1 MALQAAKRRTRRSFG
16 LLTLVMLLTAGFATS
31 AHAAP
36 VGLGTVGS
44 FAVLGHTTVTNT
56 GPSVITGDVGL
67 SPGTS
72 APGFPPGIVNGTFH
86 INDGVAAK
94 AQNDLTTAYNDA
106 AGRSSTATVASD
118 LAGKTLTPGVYTAS
132 STMGLSGALT
142 LDAQNDPN
150 AVFIFQVGSGL
161 NIASAS
167 HVLLTRGAQSCNV
180 YWQVGSS
187 AVIDTSAIFVGNVMA
202 MQSIS
207 MKTAA
212 TLDGRVLAR
221 NGAVTLDTNTITR
234 SQCATG
240 TTGGGGSGG
249 SGGSTGGG
257 SGSGS
262 GGGTTGGGTTGTGGG
277 STTTGAEWH
286 HASDQDDPSAPAS
299 HTPPAAPLAPPAAH
313 APAAALAVASAA
325 HACRNHRQDACL
337 AHASRSSQLSPLA
350 GAALPLP
357 RRTPPTGR
365 CQGRSGSWSSRPTTR
380 STQRRTA
387 ARGTSKASASPAR
400 SLARPRFCR
409 CSERLRT
416 AAASGCA

>member
-1 MALQAAKRRTRRSFG
+1 MRRSFG
-16 LLTLVMLLTAGFATS
+16 LLTLVMLITAGFATS
-31 AHAAP
+31 AHAAT
-36 VGLGTVGS
+36 VGLGTLDS

-94 AQNDLTTAYNDA
+94 AQDDLTTAYNDA
-106 AGRSSTATVASD
+106 AGRSSTATVAAD
-118 LAGKTLTPGVYTAS
+118 LAGQTLTPGVYTAS

-167 HVLLTRGAQSCNV
+167 HVLLTRGAQSCIV
-180 YWQVGSS
+180 FWKVGSS

-202 MQSIS
+202 NQSIS

-234 SQCATG
+234 SACATG

-249 SGGSTGGG
+249 ASTGGG
-257 SGSGS
+257 S
-262 GGGTTGGGTTGTGGG
+262 TGGGTTGT
-277 STTTGAEWH
+277 T
-286 HASDQDDPSAPAS
+286 
-299 HTPPAAPLAPPAAH
+299 
-313 APAAALAVASAA
+313 
-325 HACRNHRQDACL
+325 
-337 AHASRSSQLSPLA
+337 
-350 GAALPLP
+350 
-357 RRTPPTGR
+357 PTGGDNGTGTMTPTKAIR
-365 CQGRSGSWSSRPTTR
+365 PRPHRTRRPPRGTRRPPRTRRPHRSPSRPPHTHVGITGKIR
-380 STQRRTA
+380 A
-387 ARGTSKASASPAR
+387 
-400 SLARPRFCR
+400 
-409 CSERLRT
+409 
-416 AAASGCA
+416 